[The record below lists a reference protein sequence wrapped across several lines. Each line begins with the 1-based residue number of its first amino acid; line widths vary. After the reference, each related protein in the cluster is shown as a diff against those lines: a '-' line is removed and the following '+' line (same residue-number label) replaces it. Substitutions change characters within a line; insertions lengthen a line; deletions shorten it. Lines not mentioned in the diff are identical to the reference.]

1 MEDEDL
7 HEMDDEIDVD
17 NFDPNIK
24 LDDEMAEIPG
34 KTNDHIEPIEL
45 NDIYA
50 PNNCKL
56 DFV

>member
-1 MEDEDL
+1 MDVENVEDIYDL
-7 HEMDDEIDVD
+7 
-17 NFDPNIK
+17 NIK
-24 LDDEMAEIPG
+24 HDVEMVENLEKII
-34 KTNDHIEPIEL
+34 DHIEPIEL